1 MHEALCFNL
10 SDGKAANA
18 MNEILDLTP
27 GLQCCLRC
35 RRILTNR
42 ALHDSLEDSI
52 LASIRAA
59 HADETDTGEV
69 CQPCIEE
76 YRNLLKDRE
85 TRSVR
90 QSREEKPQRVSLI
103 GKWLERRVS
112 AA

>member
-1 MHEALCFNL
+1 
-10 SDGKAANA
+10 

-35 RRILTNR
+35 RRVLTNR
-42 ALHDSLEDSI
+42 ALHDALEDSI

-59 HADETDTGEV
+59 HSDQMDTGEV

-85 TRSVR
+85 TRSER
-90 QSREEKPQRVSLI
+90 QSREEKPQRHSLL
-103 GKWLERRVS
+103 GKWFERRVS
-112 AA
+112 VA